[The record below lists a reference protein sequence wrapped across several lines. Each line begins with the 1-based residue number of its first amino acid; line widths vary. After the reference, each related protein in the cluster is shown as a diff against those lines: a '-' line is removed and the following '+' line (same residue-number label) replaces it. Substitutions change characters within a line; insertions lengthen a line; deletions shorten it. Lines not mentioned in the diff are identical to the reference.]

1 VNPLDP
7 ADAELSL
14 LACIFQQPRWLD
26 VLDVTE
32 ADFYQPRHGELWN
45 RFAELHRDDS
55 KPDPVNVGPHL
66 STLFIE
72 VATNVLAVAGNA
84 EHYAGVVKDASVR
97 RSTLNALDGLRS
109 RLNDLSIPLDQALA
123 EVERAL
129 TKGADLEAA
138 AAKLETLDEFLD
150 RPRPPQRWVIPDLL
164 TVGDRLVLTGA
175 EGFGKSVC
183 MRQIGVMAACG
194 LHPFALRN
202 IPPQKVL
209 LVDCENPEEI
219 MADVLGTLRD
229 VARRRSVDAGDR
241 FWLIRYPQGLD
252 LSKPKDRLE
261 LHRQCML
268 IRPDLL
274 LIGPAYK
281 LYVGGGNQREVDL
294 ARQVTSALD
303 GLREEFGFALILE
316 HHSPHASGTGE
327 RVVRPIGSSLWLR
340 WPEFGLGLAPNG
352 ETEEERARSFRDRKA
367 VLRPWRGARADRPWP
382 KFLHASQEPGAL
394 PWADPHALHH
404 R

>member
-1 VNPLDP
+1 M
-7 ADAELSL
+7 
-14 LACIFQQPRWLD
+14 LA
-26 VLDVTE
+26 
-32 ADFYQPRHGELWN
+32 
-45 RFAELHRDDS
+45 
-55 KPDPVNVGPHL
+55 
-66 STLFIE
+66 
-72 VATNVLAVAGNA
+72 
-84 EHYAGVVKDASVR
+84 AS
-97 RSTLNALDGLRS
+97 S
-109 RLNDLSIPLDQALA
+109 
-123 EVERAL
+123 
-129 TKGADLEAA
+129 
-138 AAKLETLDEFLD
+138 
-150 RPRPPQRWVIPDLL
+150 
-164 TVGDRLVLTGA
+164 
-175 EGFGKSVC
+175 GK
-183 MRQIGVMAACG
+183 
-194 LHPFALRN
+194 
-202 IPPQKVL
+202 KVL

-229 VARRRSVDAGDR
+229 VAHRRSVDAGDR

-281 LYVGGGNQREVDL
+281 LYVGGGNQREEDL
-294 ARQVTSALD
+294 ARQGTSALD

-382 KFLHASQEPGAL
+382 KFLHASKEVGAL
-394 PWADPHALHH
+394 PWADPPALHH